1 MSTRPGK
8 EGVTRKELK
17 ENKRNRNK
25 RIVTYRNKEIENRA
39 EEGRHKNKVRGNENK
54 GRKQ

>member
-25 RIVTYRNKEIENRA
+25 RMVTYRNKEIENR
-39 EEGRHKNKVRGNENK
+39 
-54 GRKQ
+54 GRKT